1 MKYLE
6 MFAAC
11 LFGLI
16 IGTLLAVYCLDMK
29 IIWGTL

>member
-6 MFAAC
+6 ILAAY
-11 LFGLI
+11 LFGLT

-29 IIWGTL
+29 LIWG